1 MSVDRGGLEAADRSP
16 ERRLGPRRIAHR
28 VFICYSGQSHS
39 CFAAVAVEN
48 DAVILGLGV
57 IAALTHFAVSPA
69 VADGKRV
76 ALVIGNSTYRNVPTL
91 PNPANDAAD
100 IAVALNR
107 LGFAVTLITNASFD
121 QMRRGLISLG
131 RDAAGADMAAVFFAG
146 HGMEISGE
154 NWLIPVDAELKKD
167 TDAANEAVSLR
178 SAILQVSN
186 TTSLGLVIL
195 DACRNNPFVAKM
207 SRSLALRAAIG
218 GGLGRIEPVGNVLV
232 AYAARDGTTALDGD
246 GRNSPFTAALLHNIE
261 MPGVEVTF
269 MFRNV
274 RDDVME
280 VTRNEQQPFVYGSLS
295 RRAIYLT
302 GQPSSADQVSTNQAN
317 ATPADAGALS
327 GVAPAPSSLAIDP
340 ALVGTWEIMVPSDR
354 GISRWIWRIMGDG
367 TYKFRAEGP
376 RAAPA
381 HEGTIVAINGHWS
394 IHANRGFTGYDD
406 GGSYEIRDSAAVIT
420 GKLGTGYWKRSL
432 Q

>member
-1 MSVDRGGLEAADRSP
+1 MDRRG
-16 ERRLGPRRIAHR
+16 
-28 VFICYSGQSHS
+28 F
-39 CFAAVAVEN
+39 
-48 DAVILGLGV
+48 ILGLGV
-57 IAALTHFAVSPA
+57 VAALAGLAVPPGL
-69 VADGKRV
+69 ADGKRV

-91 PNPANDAAD
+91 PNPANDGAD
-100 IAVALNR
+100 IAAALTR
-107 LGFAVTLITNASFD
+107 LGFAVTLVTNASFD
-121 QMRRGLISLG
+121 QMRRGLIAFG

-178 SAILQVSN
+178 SVILQVSN
-186 TTSLGLVIL
+186 TTSLGLVVL
-195 DACRNNPFVAKM
+195 DACRNNPFIAKM
-207 SRSLALRAAIG
+207 SRSLALRAVIG

-261 MPGVEVTF
+261 TPGVEVTF
-269 MFRNV
+269 MLRNV

-295 RRAIYLT
+295 RKAIYLA
-302 GQPSSADQVSTNQAN
+302 GQPSSADQMAANQAN
-317 ATPADAGALS
+317 ATPADASAPLR
-327 GVAPAPSSLAIDP
+327 VAPAPSSLAIDP

-354 GISRWIWRIMGDG
+354 GMSRWIWRIMGDG

-381 HEGTIVAINGHWS
+381 HEGTIAAVNGHWS
-394 IHANRGFTGYDD
+394 IHANRGLTGYDD
-406 GGSYEIRDSAAVIT
+406 GGSYEIRDAAAVIT

>member
-1 MSVDRGGLEAADRSP
+1 MNRRG
-16 ERRLGPRRIAHR
+16 
-28 VFICYSGQSHS
+28 F
-39 CFAAVAVEN
+39 
-48 DAVILGLGV
+48 ILGLGV
-57 IAALTHFAVSPA
+57 LAALTGFAVSPA
-69 VADGKRV
+69 LADGKRV

-91 PNPANDAAD
+91 PNPANDGAD
-100 IAVALNR
+100 IAAALTR
-107 LGFAVTLITNASFD
+107 LGFAVTLVTNASFD
-121 QMRRGLISLG
+121 QMRRGLIAFG

-178 SAILQVSN
+178 SVILQVSN
-186 TTSLGLVIL
+186 TTSLGLVVL

-207 SRSLALRAAIG
+207 SRSLALRAVIG
-218 GGLGRIEPVGNVLV
+218 GGLSRIEPVGNVLV

-261 MPGVEVTF
+261 TPGLEVTF
-269 MFRNV
+269 MLRNV

-295 RRAIYLT
+295 RRAIYLA
-302 GQPSSADQVSTNQAN
+302 GQPSSADQVTANQTN
-317 ATPADAGALS
+317 ATPADASAPS
-327 GVAPAPSSLAIDP
+327 RVSPAPSSLAIDP

-354 GISRWIWRIMGDG
+354 GTSRWIWRIMADG

-381 HEGTIVAINGHWS
+381 HEGTIAAVNGHWS
-394 IHANRGFTGYDD
+394 IHANRGLTGYDD
-406 GGSYEIRDSAAVIT
+406 GGSYEIRDTAAVIT

>member
-1 MSVDRGGLEAADRSP
+1 MNRRG
-16 ERRLGPRRIAHR
+16 
-28 VFICYSGQSHS
+28 F
-39 CFAAVAVEN
+39 
-48 DAVILGLGV
+48 ILGLGV
-57 IAALTHFAVSPA
+57 LAALTGFAVSPA
-69 VADGKRV
+69 LADGKRV

-91 PNPANDAAD
+91 PNPANDGAD
-100 IAVALNR
+100 IAAALTR
-107 LGFAVTLITNASFD
+107 LGFAVTLVTNASFD
-121 QMRRGLISLG
+121 QMLRGLIAFG

-178 SAILQVSN
+178 SVILQVSN
-186 TTSLGLVIL
+186 TTSLGLVVL
-195 DACRNNPFVAKM
+195 DACRNNPFIAKM
-207 SRSLALRAAIG
+207 SRSLALRAVIG
-218 GGLGRIEPVGNVLV
+218 GGLGRIEPIGNVLV

-261 MPGVEVTF
+261 TPGVEVTF
-269 MFRNV
+269 MLRNV

-295 RRAIYLT
+295 RKAIYLA
-302 GQPSSADQVSTNQAN
+302 GQPSSADQMAANQAN
-317 ATPADAGALS
+317 ATPADASAPS
-327 GVAPAPSSLAIDP
+327 RVAPAPSSLAIDP

-354 GISRWIWRIMGDG
+354 GMSRWIWRIMGDG

-376 RAAPA
+376 RAAPS
-381 HEGTIVAINGHWS
+381 HEGTIAAVNGHWS
-394 IHANRGFTGYDD
+394 IHANRGLTGYDD
-406 GGSYEIRDSAAVIT
+406 SGSYEIRDTAAVIT

>member
-1 MSVDRGGLEAADRSP
+1 MNRRG
-16 ERRLGPRRIAHR
+16 
-28 VFICYSGQSHS
+28 F
-39 CFAAVAVEN
+39 
-48 DAVILGLGV
+48 ILGLGV
-57 IAALTHFAVSPA
+57 IAALAGFAVAPVSTA
-69 VADGKRV
+69 LADGKRV
-76 ALVIGNSTYRNVPTL
+76 ALVIGNGTYRNVPAL

-100 IAVALNR
+100 IAAALNR
-107 LGFAVTLITNASFD
+107 LGFTVTLVTNASFD
-121 QMRRGLISLG
+121 QLRRGLIALG
-131 RDAAGADMAAVFFAG
+131 RDAEGADMAVVFFAG

-178 SAILQVSN
+178 SVILQVSN

-207 SRSLALRAAIG
+207 SRSLALRATIG

-261 MPGVEVTF
+261 TPGVEVTF
-269 MFRNV
+269 ILRNV

-280 VTRNEQQPFVYGSLS
+280 ATRNEQQPFVYGSLS

-302 GQPSSADQVSTNQAN
+302 GQPFPAGLSTNQAN
-317 ATPADAGALS
+317 AAPTDTGALS
-327 GVAPAPSSLAIDP
+327 RVAPSSLAIDP

-354 GISRWIWRIMGDG
+354 GMSRWIWRIMVDG

-381 HEGTIVAINGHWS
+381 HEGTITAINGRWS
-394 IHANRGFTGYDD
+394 IHANRGLTDYDD
-406 GGSYEIRDSAAVIT
+406 SGSYEIRDTAAVIT

>member
-1 MSVDRGGLEAADRSP
+1 MDRRG
-16 ERRLGPRRIAHR
+16 
-28 VFICYSGQSHS
+28 F
-39 CFAAVAVEN
+39 
-48 DAVILGLGV
+48 ILGLGV
-57 IAALTHFAVSPA
+57 VAALAGFAVSPA
-69 VADGKRV
+69 LADGKRV

-91 PNPANDAAD
+91 PNPANDGAD
-100 IAVALNR
+100 IAAALTR
-107 LGFAVTLITNASFD
+107 LGFAVTLVTNASFD
-121 QMRRGLISLG
+121 QMRRGLIAFG

-178 SAILQVSN
+178 SVILQVSN
-186 TTSLGLVIL
+186 TTSLGLVVL

-207 SRSLALRAAIG
+207 SRSLALRAVIG

-261 MPGVEVTF
+261 TPGLEVTF
-269 MFRNV
+269 MLRNV

-295 RRAIYLT
+295 RRAIYLA
-302 GQPSSADQVSTNQAN
+302 GQPSSADQVAANQAN
-317 ATPADAGALS
+317 ATPADASAPS
-327 GVAPAPSSLAIDP
+327 RVAPAPSSLAIDP

-354 GISRWIWRIMGDG
+354 GMSRWIWRIMGDG

-381 HEGTIVAINGHWS
+381 HEGTIAAVNGHWS
-394 IHANRGFTGYDD
+394 IHANRGLTGYDD
-406 GGSYEIRDSAAVIT
+406 SGYYEIRDTAAVIT

>member
-1 MSVDRGGLEAADRSP
+1 MNRRG
-16 ERRLGPRRIAHR
+16 
-28 VFICYSGQSHS
+28 F
-39 CFAAVAVEN
+39 
-48 DAVILGLGV
+48 ILGLGV
-57 IAALTHFAVSPA
+57 VAALAGLAVPPGL
-69 VADGKRV
+69 ADGKRV

-91 PNPANDAAD
+91 PNPANDGAD
-100 IAVALNR
+100 IAAALTR
-107 LGFAVTLITNASFD
+107 LGFAVTLVTNASFD
-121 QMRRGLISLG
+121 QMRRGLIAFG

-178 SAILQVSN
+178 SVILQVSN
-186 TTSLGLVIL
+186 TTSLGLVVL

-207 SRSLALRAAIG
+207 SRSLALRAVIG
-218 GGLGRIEPVGNVLV
+218 GGLGRIEPIGNVLV

-261 MPGVEVTF
+261 TPGVEVTF
-269 MFRNV
+269 MLRNV

-295 RRAIYLT
+295 RKAIYLA
-302 GQPSSADQVSTNQAN
+302 GQPSSADQVAANQAN
-317 ATPADAGALS
+317 ATPADASAPS
-327 GVAPAPSSLAIDP
+327 RVAPAPSSLAIDP

-381 HEGTIVAINGHWS
+381 HEGTIAAVNGHWS
-394 IHANRGFTGYDD
+394 IHANRGLTGYDD
-406 GGSYEIRDSAAVIT
+406 SGSYEIRDTAAVIT

-432 Q
+432 P

>member
-1 MSVDRGGLEAADRSP
+1 MNRRG
-16 ERRLGPRRIAHR
+16 
-28 VFICYSGQSHS
+28 F
-39 CFAAVAVEN
+39 
-48 DAVILGLGV
+48 ILGLGV
-57 IAALTHFAVSPA
+57 VAALAGLAVPPGL
-69 VADGKRV
+69 ADGKRV

-91 PNPANDAAD
+91 PNPANDGAD
-100 IAVALNR
+100 IAAALTR
-107 LGFAVTLITNASFD
+107 LGFAVTLVTNASFD
-121 QMRRGLISLG
+121 QMRRGLIAFG

-178 SAILQVSN
+178 SVILQVSN
-186 TTSLGLVIL
+186 TTSLGLVVL

-207 SRSLALRAAIG
+207 SRSLALRAVIG

-261 MPGVEVTF
+261 TPGVEVTF
-269 MFRNV
+269 MLRNV

-295 RRAIYLT
+295 RRAIYLA
-302 GQPSSADQVSTNQAN
+302 GQPSSADQVAANQAN
-317 ATPADAGALS
+317 ATPADASAPS
-327 GVAPAPSSLAIDP
+327 RVAPAPSSLAIDP

-354 GISRWIWRIMGDG
+354 GMSRWIWRIMGDG

-381 HEGTIVAINGHWS
+381 HEGTIAAVNGHWS
-394 IHANRGFTGYDD
+394 IHANRGLTGYDD
-406 GGSYEIRDSAAVIT
+406 GGSYEIRDTAAVIT

-432 Q
+432 P

>member
-1 MSVDRGGLEAADRSP
+1 MDRRG
-16 ERRLGPRRIAHR
+16 
-28 VFICYSGQSHS
+28 F
-39 CFAAVAVEN
+39 
-48 DAVILGLGV
+48 ILGLGV
-57 IAALTHFAVSPA
+57 VAALAGLAVPPGL
-69 VADGKRV
+69 ADGKRV

-91 PNPANDAAD
+91 PNPANDGAD
-100 IAVALNR
+100 IAAALTR
-107 LGFAVTLITNASFD
+107 LGFAVTLVTNASFD
-121 QMRRGLISLG
+121 QMRRGLIAFG

-178 SAILQVSN
+178 SVILQVSN
-186 TTSLGLVIL
+186 TTSLGLVVL

-207 SRSLALRAAIG
+207 SRSLALRAVIG

-261 MPGVEVTF
+261 TPGVEVTF
-269 MFRNV
+269 MLRNV

-295 RRAIYLT
+295 RKAIYLA
-302 GQPSSADQVSTNQAN
+302 GQPSSADQMAANQAN
-317 ATPADAGALS
+317 ATPADASAPS
-327 GVAPAPSSLAIDP
+327 RVAPAPSSLAIDP

-376 RAAPA
+376 RAAPS
-381 HEGTIVAINGHWS
+381 HEGTIAAVNGHWS
-394 IHANRGFTGYDD
+394 IHANRGLTGYDD
-406 GGSYEIRDSAAVIT
+406 GGSYEIRDAAAVIT

-432 Q
+432 P

>member
-1 MSVDRGGLEAADRSP
+1 MNRRG
-16 ERRLGPRRIAHR
+16 
-28 VFICYSGQSHS
+28 F
-39 CFAAVAVEN
+39 
-48 DAVILGLGV
+48 ILGLGV
-57 IAALTHFAVSPA
+57 VAALAGFAVPPA
-69 VADGKRV
+69 LADGKRV

-91 PNPANDAAD
+91 PNPANDGAD
-100 IAVALNR
+100 IAAALTR
-107 LGFAVTLITNASFD
+107 LGFAVTLVTNASFD
-121 QMRRGLISLG
+121 QMRRGLIAFG

-178 SAILQVSN
+178 SVILQVSN
-186 TTSLGLVIL
+186 TTSLGLVVL
-195 DACRNNPFVAKM
+195 DACRNNPFIAKM
-207 SRSLALRAAIG
+207 SRSLALRAVIG
-218 GGLGRIEPVGNVLV
+218 GGLGRIEPIGNVLV

-261 MPGVEVTF
+261 TPGVEVTF
-269 MFRNV
+269 MLRNV

-295 RRAIYLT
+295 RKAIYLA
-302 GQPSSADQVSTNQAN
+302 GQPSSADQMAANQAN
-317 ATPADAGALS
+317 ATPVDASAPS
-327 GVAPAPSSLAIDP
+327 RVAPAPSSLAIDP

-354 GISRWIWRIMGDG
+354 GMSRWIWRIMGDG

-381 HEGTIVAINGHWS
+381 HEGTIAAINGRWS
-394 IHANRGFTGYDD
+394 IHANRGLTGYDD
-406 GGSYEIRDSAAVIT
+406 GGSYEIRDTAATIT

>member
-1 MSVDRGGLEAADRSP
+1 MNRRG
-16 ERRLGPRRIAHR
+16 
-28 VFICYSGQSHS
+28 F
-39 CFAAVAVEN
+39 
-48 DAVILGLGV
+48 ILGLGV
-57 IAALTHFAVSPA
+57 VAALTGLAVPPA
-69 VADGKRV
+69 LADGKRV

-91 PNPANDAAD
+91 PNPANDGAD
-100 IAVALNR
+100 IAAALTR
-107 LGFAVTLITNASFD
+107 LGFAVTLVTNASFD
-121 QMRRGLISLG
+121 QMRRGLIAFG

-178 SAILQVSN
+178 SVILQVSN
-186 TTSLGLVIL
+186 TTSLGLVVL

-207 SRSLALRAAIG
+207 SRSLALRAVIG

-261 MPGVEVTF
+261 TPGVEVTF
-269 MFRNV
+269 MLRNV

-295 RRAIYLT
+295 RKAIYLA
-302 GQPSSADQVSTNQAN
+302 GQPSSADQMAANQAN
-317 ATPADAGALS
+317 ATPADASAPS
-327 GVAPAPSSLAIDP
+327 RVAPAPSSLAIDP

-354 GISRWIWRIMGDG
+354 GMSRWIWRIMGDG

-381 HEGTIVAINGHWS
+381 HEGTIAAVNGHWS
-394 IHANRGFTGYDD
+394 IHANRGLTGYDD
-406 GGSYEIRDSAAVIT
+406 SGSYEIRDTAAVIT

>member
-1 MSVDRGGLEAADRSP
+1 MDRRG
-16 ERRLGPRRIAHR
+16 
-28 VFICYSGQSHS
+28 F
-39 CFAAVAVEN
+39 
-48 DAVILGLGV
+48 ILGLGV
-57 IAALTHFAVSPA
+57 VAALTGLAVPPA
-69 VADGKRV
+69 LADGKRV

-91 PNPANDAAD
+91 PNPANDGAD
-100 IAVALNR
+100 IAAALTR
-107 LGFAVTLITNASFD
+107 LGFAVTLVTNASFD
-121 QMRRGLISLG
+121 QMRRGLIAFG

-178 SAILQVSN
+178 SVILQVSN
-186 TTSLGLVIL
+186 TTSLGLVVL

-207 SRSLALRAAIG
+207 SRSLALRAVIG

-261 MPGVEVTF
+261 TPGVEVTF
-269 MFRNV
+269 MLRNV

-295 RRAIYLT
+295 RKAIYLA
-302 GQPSSADQVSTNQAN
+302 GQPSSADQMAANQAN
-317 ATPADAGALS
+317 ATPVDASAPS
-327 GVAPAPSSLAIDP
+327 RVAPAPSSLAIDP

-354 GISRWIWRIMGDG
+354 GMSRWIWRIMGDG

-381 HEGTIVAINGHWS
+381 HEGTIAAVNGHWS
-394 IHANRGFTGYDD
+394 IHANRGLTGYDD
-406 GGSYEIRDSAAVIT
+406 SGSYEIRDTAAVIT

>member
-1 MSVDRGGLEAADRSP
+1 MDRRG
-16 ERRLGPRRIAHR
+16 
-28 VFICYSGQSHS
+28 F
-39 CFAAVAVEN
+39 
-48 DAVILGLGV
+48 ILGLGV
-57 IAALTHFAVSPA
+57 VAALAGLAVPPGL
-69 VADGKRV
+69 ADGKRV

-91 PNPANDAAD
+91 PNPANDGAD
-100 IAVALNR
+100 IAAALTR
-107 LGFAVTLITNASFD
+107 LGFAVTLVTNASFD
-121 QMRRGLISLG
+121 QMRRGLIAFG

-178 SAILQVSN
+178 SVILQVSN
-186 TTSLGLVIL
+186 TTSLGLVVL

-207 SRSLALRAAIG
+207 SRSLALRAVIG

-261 MPGVEVTF
+261 TPGVEVTF
-269 MFRNV
+269 MLRNV

-295 RRAIYLT
+295 RKAIYLA
-302 GQPSSADQVSTNQAN
+302 GQPSSADQVAANQAN
-317 ATPADAGALS
+317 ATPADASAPS
-327 GVAPAPSSLAIDP
+327 RVAPAPSSLDP

-354 GISRWIWRIMGDG
+354 GMSRWIWRIMGDG

-381 HEGTIVAINGHWS
+381 HEGTIAAVNGHWS
-394 IHANRGFTGYDD
+394 IHANRGLTGYDD
-406 GGSYEIRDSAAVIT
+406 GGSYEIRDTAAVIT

>member
-1 MSVDRGGLEAADRSP
+1 MYRRG
-16 ERRLGPRRIAHR
+16 
-28 VFICYSGQSHS
+28 F
-39 CFAAVAVEN
+39 
-48 DAVILGLGV
+48 ILGLGV
-57 IAALTHFAVSPA
+57 LAALTGFAVVPA
-69 VADGKRV
+69 LADGKRL

-100 IAVALNR
+100 IAAALNR

-121 QMRRGLISLG
+121 QMRRGLIALG
-131 RDAAGADMAAVFFAG
+131 HDAAGADMAAVFFAG

-154 NWLIPVDAELKKD
+154 NWLIPVDADLKKD

-178 SAILQVSN
+178 SVILQLSN

-207 SRSLALRAAIG
+207 SRSPVLRAAIG
-218 GGLGRIEPVGNVLV
+218 GGLGRIEPAGNVLV

-261 MPGVEVTF
+261 TPGVEVTF
-269 MFRNV
+269 MLRNV

-295 RRAIYLT
+295 RRAIYLA
-302 GQPSSADQVSTNQAN
+302 GQPSPADQVSTNQTN
-317 ATPADAGALS
+317 AAPAVAGAPAR
-327 GVAPAPSSLAIDP
+327 VAPAPSSLAVDP

-354 GISRWIWRIMGDG
+354 GMSRWIWRIMGDG

-381 HEGTIVAINGHWS
+381 HEGTIAAINGHWS
-394 IHANRGFTGYDD
+394 IHANRGLSGYDD
-406 GGSYEIRDSAAVIT
+406 GGSYEIRDTAAMIT